1 MAKRKKKWRY
11 IVAAVVGLI
20 VLGLVFKPKP
30 RPLIEVTLEKAAA
43 RDITSLVTAT
53 GTVQPEIEV
62 KISSEV
68 AGEIVNLPV
77 KEGDSVKKGD
87 LLVSVDS
94 DLLESQV
101 RQQQAAIDTARARAR
116 ETFVQMERAVQVAA
130 DQERLFADNFTSE
143 DTLRAARAS
152 ADALKAGYEAAIAQI
167 KQQETLLDEARENLG
182 KTSIYAPMDGIVS
195 SLSAELGERVVGTG
209 QFEGTEIMR
218 VANLS
223 VMELVIEVNETDVVN
238 VSLGDRARIVLDAL
252 PDETFAGAVTEI
264 ASSARERVT
273 RDEAVVFEVTL
284 RFEQPDPRIR
294 PGMTATAD
302 IETEHAPGALAVPL
316 QSVTV
321 RDKQTVAKALGRE
334 IQQPLPV
341 AQNINTENKD
351 LKLTREERENLQ
363 RIVWVVEEGVV
374 KLREVKTG
382 ISDTRY
388 MQILEGVNAGES
400 VVSGSYNAIAREL
413 EHDKQVKVQE
423 PGAPG
428 SKDR

>member
-20 VLGLVFKPKP
+20 VLGLVFIPKP
-30 RPLIEVTLEKAAA
+30 PPLIEVTLEKAAA